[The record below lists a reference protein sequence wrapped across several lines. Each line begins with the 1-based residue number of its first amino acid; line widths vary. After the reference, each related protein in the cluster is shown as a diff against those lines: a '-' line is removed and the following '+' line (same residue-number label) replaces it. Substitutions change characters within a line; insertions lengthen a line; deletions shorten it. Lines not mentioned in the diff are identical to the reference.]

1 MRPHPSEQGTQMFP
15 TPHWAQRC
23 ASAHPYG
30 FYYDHRIHFRKKKKS
45 ANCKGQDLLLREPGK
60 YTTRPRATEQDLE
73 VTVRNR
79 ERDREN
85 GPGTLLLLGSEGEV
99 SGVLWGHSLWGN
111 LEHEGI

>member
-1 MRPHPSEQGTQMFP
+1 MPVPILMVFIMITGYTSE
-15 TPHWAQRC
+15 
-23 ASAHPYG
+23 
-30 FYYDHRIHFRKKKKS
+30 KKKP

-60 YTTRPRATEQDLE
+60 YTTHPRATEQDLE

-111 LEHEGI
+111 LKYEGI